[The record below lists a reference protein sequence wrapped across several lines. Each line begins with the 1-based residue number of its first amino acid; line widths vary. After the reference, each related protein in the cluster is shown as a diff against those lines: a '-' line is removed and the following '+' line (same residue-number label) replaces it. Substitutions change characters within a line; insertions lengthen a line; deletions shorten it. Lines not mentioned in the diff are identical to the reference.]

1 VGGGSSHDFDRWFRD
16 ADARLLGA
24 EYTADPARIAPALPG
39 LAVLALANN
48 QPIPDPAARKAI
60 FEFADSG
67 GGLLLVHAATWYNWK
82 DWPEYNRDLV
92 GGGSR
97 GHDRLQEFEVAV
109 VEEGH
114 PLMAGVPRTFRI
126 RDELYR
132 FERDPAGPPIRVLA
146 RGKSPESGR
155 EYPVVWTVERPRG
168 RIVCVTLG
176 HDGGAHE
183 HEAYRT
189 ILRNAVSWLREG
201 R

>member
-1 VGGGSSHDFDRWFRD
+1 
-16 ADARLLGA
+16 
-24 EYTADPARIAPALPG
+24 
-39 LAVLALANN
+39 
-48 QPIPDPAARKAI
+48 
-60 FEFADSG
+60 
-67 GGLLLVHAATWYNWK
+67 
-82 DWPEYNRDLV
+82 
-92 GGGSR
+92 
-97 GHDRLQEFEVAV
+97 V

-168 RIVCVTLG
+168 RIVGVTLG

-183 HEAYRT
+183 HEAYRA
-189 ILRNAVSWLREG
+189 ILRNAVAWLREG